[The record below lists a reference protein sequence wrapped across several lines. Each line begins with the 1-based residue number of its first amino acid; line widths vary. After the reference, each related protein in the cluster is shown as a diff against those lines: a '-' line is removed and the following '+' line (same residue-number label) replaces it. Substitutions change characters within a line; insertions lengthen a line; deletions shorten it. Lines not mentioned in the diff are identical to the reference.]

1 MLTNKGK
8 WNYQISLDPDRKFL
22 ENSYIFQTALKY
34 GLFLEEQENM
44 VNVYGKPVE
53 W

>member
-1 MLTNKGK
+1 MFIKSL
-8 WNYQISLDPDRKFL
+8 YISNGF
-22 ENSYIFQTALKY
+22 KY

>member
-1 MLTNKGK
+1 MFIKSL
-8 WNYQISLDPDRKFL
+8 YIS
-22 ENSYIFQTALKY
+22 TALKY